1 METQTHLIVPALYL
15 FRFNAYRQFPYIY
28 VAPMLTSIRVTST
41 EESTTYTLMGNETSR
56 CGVPP
61 LSIYGKLSE
70 KSPIFFEKSFRSD
83 ATPQLK
89 RNFYDAFIVNAEESN
104 YPGHLEESISN
115 FKFDYFVPT
124 QILTIDEFI
133 RTRIHETHSRTKV
146 RLFFECVKE
155 DLGWEG

>member
-1 METQTHLIVPALYL
+1 MEIQKHLIVPALYL

-28 VAPMLTSIRVTST
+28 VAPMLTSIRVATVG
-41 EESTTYTLMGNETSR
+41 EDIAYTLMGNETSH

-70 KSPIFFEKSFRSD
+70 KSPIFSEKSFRPD

-104 YPGHLEESISN
+104 YPGHLEESISK
-115 FKFDYFVPT
+115 FKFDYFTPT
-124 QILTIDEFI
+124 QIFTIDEFI
-133 RTRIHETHSRTKV
+133 RTRIHETHSQTKV
-146 RLFFECVKE
+146 WLFFKCVKE